1 MGEYGPTPLR
11 ERKPPVGQGGPPVP
25 ENWPPVMDEPRRS
38 LLLHDFD
45 DLKIRQLLPA
55 LSARVHVQ
63 LQRDA
68 LGEAEGPV
76 EERGE

>member
-1 MGEYGPTPLR
+1 MNG
-11 ERKPPVGQGGPPVP
+11 
-25 ENWPPVMDEPRRS
+25 PRRS
-38 LLLHDFD
+38 LLRHDFD
-45 DLKIRQLLPA
+45 DLKIRQLLLA

>member
-1 MGEYGPTPLR
+1 MNR
-11 ERKPPVGQGGPPVP
+11 
-25 ENWPPVMDEPRRS
+25 PRPR
-38 LLLHDFD
+38 LLFHDFD

-63 LQRDA
+63 LQRDS

-76 EERGE
+76 EEHGE